1 MRMRKKKH
9 LNERW
14 EQCGNVFLGWLP
26 DYISDRRNQE
36 ELAEKFYCQRVFGNT
51 NPVCLEIGCGK
62 GKFVQQLAEENPDK
76 NYIAIEQTANVL
88 VTAMERTEK
97 SGIKNL
103 KYYAGKAE
111 YLEKILPRNSVELIY
126 LNFSCPYPK
135 ESYAKHRLTHPL
147 FLNIYKNLLTDNG
160 YIKQKTD
167 NRRLFEFSIESF
179 SQNGWIMQNVSL
191 DLHNSNIE
199 GNIIT
204 EYEQKFTEMG
214 MPIFYLEA
222 FLKK

>member
-1 MRMRKKKH
+1 
-9 LNERW
+9 
-14 EQCGNVFLGWLP
+14 
-26 DYISDRRNQE
+26 
-36 ELAEKFYCQRVFGNT
+36 
-51 NPVCLEIGCGK
+51 
-62 GKFVQQLAEENPDK
+62 
-76 NYIAIEQTANVL
+76 
-88 VTAMERTEK
+88 MERTEK

-111 YLEKILPRNSVELIY
+111 YLEKILPQKSVELIY

-135 ESYAKHRLTHPL
+135 DRYAKHRLTHPL
-147 FLNIYKNLLTDNG
+147 FLNIYQNLLTDSG

-167 NRRLFEFSIESF
+167 NKRLFEFSIESF
-179 SQNGWIMQNVSL
+179 SQMGWIMQNVSL

-214 MPIFYLEA
+214 VPIFYLEA
-222 FLKK
+222 FRKI

>member
-14 EQCGNVFLGWLP
+14 QQCGNVFLGWLP
-26 DYISDRRNQE
+26 DYISEQREQS
-36 ELAEKFYCQRVFGNT
+36 ELAEKFDCERVFGNN
-51 NPVCLEIGCGK
+51 NPIHLEIGCGK
-62 GKFVQQLAEENPDK
+62 GKFIQQLAEENPDL
-76 NYIAIEQTANVL
+76 NFIAIEQTANVL
-88 VTAMERTEK
+88 VSAMERTEK
-97 SGIKNL
+97 SCIKNL

-111 YLEKILPRNSVELIY
+111 YLEKILPPKSVELIY

-135 ESYAKHRLTHPL
+135 ERYAKHRLTHPN
-147 FLNIYKNLLTDNG
+147 FLKIYKYLLTDNG

-167 NRRLFEFSIESF
+167 NKRLFEFSVESY
-179 SQNGWIMQNVSL
+179 SQNGWYMQNVSL
-191 DLHNSNIE
+191 DLHNSNIQ

-204 EYEQKFTEMG
+204 EYEQKFSEMG

-222 FLKK
+222 FLNK